1 MSDNVLNNVSINSF
15 SADLE
20 VTDNVTEGETVVLN
34 GHSPYIGDNGYWWE
48 YDDATQTYIDTGV
61 KAKGEQGE
69 PGAPGE
75 DYNLTQQD
83 KQDIAAIIDAEAVK
97 YVSQTL
103 TDAQKTQARE
113 NIGAASMSDLGTV
126 FTLKGGVATVSDLP
140 TTGKRIGD
148 VYYVENLSSG
158 FIWITSTAYPGG
170 YWEELGE
177 TVDLSNYIEKP
188 SAPTSGQI
196 LQWNGTAWVA
206 GTIQTDTPRIVTT
219 SAAAA
224 LDPNKFYV
232 FPEMSAL
239 SVTLAAPANND
250 IVNEYHFRFTSG
262 ATATALTLPSGV
274 IQPDDFTVEANKVY
288 EISIVD
294 NYMLAVSWSVS
305 T

>member
-1 MSDNVLNNVSINSF
+1 MSDNVLNDVSINSF

-48 YDDATQTYIDTGV
+48 YDDETQTYIDTGV
-61 KAKGEQGE
+61 KAQGEQGE

-83 KQDIAAIIDAEAVK
+83 KQDIAAIVDAEAVK

-103 TDAQKTQARE
+103 TDTQKTQARE

-140 TTGKRIGD
+140 TTGNRIGD
-148 VYYVENLSSG
+148 VYYVENLSAG
-158 FIWITSTAYPGG
+158 FIWITSTAYPSG

-188 SAPTSGQI
+188 SAPTSGQF

-206 GTIQTDTPRIVTT
+206 ANAPTELPNVTA
-219 SAAAA
+219 SDSGKFLRVSSGGQWAAETVPQA
-224 LDPNKFYV
+224 
-232 FPEMSAL
+232 E
-239 SVTLAAPANND
+239 
-250 IVNEYHFRFTSG
+250 
-262 ATATALTLPSGV
+262 GV
-274 IQPDDFTVEANKVY
+274 GF
-288 EISIVD
+288 
-294 NYMLAVSWSVS
+294 
-305 T
+305 

>member
-1 MSDNVLNNVSINSF
+1 MDDNVLDVTFNNVEVELEAEDTVQIDNSG
-15 SADLE
+15 A
-20 VTDNVTEGETVVLN
+20 GK
-34 GHSPYIGDNGYWWE
+34 SPYIGENGNWYE
-48 YDDATQTYIDTGV
+48 YDDQNKVFVDTGIQ
-61 KAKGEQGE
+61 AEGPEGPE
-69 PGAPGE
+69 GPAGPAGS
-75 DYNLTQQD
+75 DYVLTNQD
-83 KQDIAAIIDAEAVK
+83 KQDIAGIVGSEAVK
-97 YVSQTL
+97 YVSQQL
-103 TDAQKTQARE
+103 TDAQKIQARE
-113 NIGAASMSDLGTV
+113 NIGAASLADLGTV
-126 FTLKGGVATVSDLP
+126 FTLKGGVATVQDLP
-140 TTGKRIGD
+140 QSGNRIGD
-148 VYYVENLSSG
+148 VYYVENLSAG
-158 FIWITSTAYPGG
+158 FIWITSTAYPNG

-206 GTIQTDTPRIVTT
+206 GTIQTDTPRIVAT

-239 SVTLAAPANND
+239 SVTLAPPESSD

-262 ATATALTLPSGV
+262 SAATVLTLPNGV
-274 IQPDDFTVEANKVY
+274 VEPDDFSVEANKVY

-305 T
+305 A

>member
-1 MSDNVLNNVSINSF
+1 MNDNVLNDVSINSF
-15 SADLE
+15 SAYLE

-61 KAKGEQGE
+61 KAQGEQGQ
-69 PGAPGE
+69 PGE
-75 DYNLTQQD
+75 DYNLTPQD

-140 TTGKRIGD
+140 DTGNRIGD
-148 VYYVENLSSG
+148 VYYVENLSAG
-158 FIWITSTAYPGG
+158 FIWITSKAYPGG

-188 SAPTSGQI
+188 TGATSGQF
-196 LQWNGTAWVA
+196 LQWNGTAWVSANIPAELPNVLATDA
-206 GTIQTDTPRIVTT
+206 GKVLTVN
-219 SAAAA
+219 AAGEWIAEA
-224 LDPNKFYV
+224 LPLYN
-232 FPEMSAL
+232 
-239 SVTLAAPANND
+239 
-250 IVNEYHFRFTSG
+250 G
-262 ATATALTLPSGV
+262 GV
-274 IQPDDFTVEANKVY
+274 
-288 EISIVD
+288 S
-294 NYMLAVSWSVS
+294 
-305 T
+305 